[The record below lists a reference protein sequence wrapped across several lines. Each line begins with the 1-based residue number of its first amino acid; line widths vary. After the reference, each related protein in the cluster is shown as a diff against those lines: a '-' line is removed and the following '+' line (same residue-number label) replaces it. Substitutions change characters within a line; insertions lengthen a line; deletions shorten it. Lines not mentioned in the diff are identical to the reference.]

1 LAYFGRSQTKL
12 VWSRQRFQICTSSFA
27 VKYETCRIFSIL
39 AFSVLE
45 DESKWHYSEKWEGY
59 CVVHREENVQ
69 SNKWGY
75 LSANMACLVVVDQ
88 ELISNTSVYVYYF
101 VLDAKNKTCDICD
114 SGIGLTKIQDLVN
127 YLWTISDIRQFK
139 WELKI
144 LLWNDSVLSKEILCK
159 IFKKIRFERD

>member
-69 SNKWGY
+69 SDKWGY

-101 VLDAKNKTCDICD
+101 VLDAKNKTFDICD
-114 SGIGLTKIQDLVN
+114 SGIGLL
-127 YLWTISDIRQFK
+127 RF
-139 WELKI
+139 KI
-144 LLWNDSVLSKEILCK
+144 LSTICELFQILGNSSGSW
-159 IFKKIRFERD
+159 RFCYGMTQFCQRKFCVRSSTK